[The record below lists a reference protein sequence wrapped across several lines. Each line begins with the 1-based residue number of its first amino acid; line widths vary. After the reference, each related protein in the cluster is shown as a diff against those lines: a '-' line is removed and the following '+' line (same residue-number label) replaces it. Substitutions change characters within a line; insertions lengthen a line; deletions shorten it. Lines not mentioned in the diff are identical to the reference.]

1 MSCYILFDQVH
12 NWDDITI
19 EVKRLIYDKV
29 MNIISNNVINIEKN
43 IIISRVTLVIKF
55 VEKKRFRK
63 TTSKI

>member
-1 MSCYILFDQVH
+1 MPYYILSDQLH
-12 NWDDITI
+12 NWDDIAI

-43 IIISRVTLVIKF
+43 IIISRVTSVIKF